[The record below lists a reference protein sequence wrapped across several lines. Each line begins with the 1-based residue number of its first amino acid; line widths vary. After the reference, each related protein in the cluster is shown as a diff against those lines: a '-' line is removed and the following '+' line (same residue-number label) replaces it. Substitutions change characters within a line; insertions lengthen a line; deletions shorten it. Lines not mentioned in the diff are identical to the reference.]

1 MDSSSTAHRPNTTNY
16 KNYILVLAKECKP
29 EILPEH
35 WGSGRADP
43 VAHSCESRGG
53 KPQVVTENSSRSFT
67 RMETGEQSSRRK
79 AEDAVLIVEA
89 DETDRG

>member
-1 MDSSSTAHRPNTTNY
+1 MLDSSCTAHRPNTTKY
-16 KNYILVLAKECKP
+16 KNYILVLAEECKP

-43 VAHSCESRGG
+43 LWEQGR
-53 KPQVVTENSSRSFT
+53 
-67 RMETGEQSSRRK
+67 ETDRKSLPKTLPGVLLEWKREERRSRRK
-79 AEDAVLIVEA
+79 TEDAVLILEA